1 MEIQYRLQYD
11 DPYAILAHAIVG
23 LYRPADV
30 LRMLTDNEYLLN
42 CIIKE
47 TRALDIRG
55 IFLDCIVE
63 DVLAQ
68 KKRMELMRSLDTLAG
83 FFYEHLDKK
92 RLRAEIRKALSHIG
106 VEIEE
111 L

>member
-42 CIIKE
+42 CIVKE

-63 DVLAQ
+63 DILTH
-68 KKRMELMRSLDTLAG
+68 KKRMELMRALDQFSRYLYTN
-83 FFYEHLDKK
+83 LDRN
-92 RLRAEIRKALSHIG
+92 RLRDEIRKALSEIG
-106 VEIEE
+106 IEVV
-111 L
+111 

>member
-1 MEIQYRLQYD
+1 MEFQYRLQYD

-42 CIIKE
+42 CIVKE

-55 IFLDCIVE
+55 IFLDCITE
-63 DVLAQ
+63 DILAH
-68 KKRMELMRSLDTLAG
+68 KKRMEFMHALDTLAK
-83 FFYEHLDKK
+83 YMYSNLDRN
-92 RLRAEIRKALSHIG
+92 RLRDEIRKALSEIG
-106 VEIEE
+106 IEVV
-111 L
+111 

>member
-1 MEIQYRLQYD
+1 MGIQYRLQYD

-42 CIIKE
+42 CVVKE

-63 DVLAQ
+63 DILTH
-68 KKRMELMRSLDTLAG
+68 KKRMELMRALDQFSRYLYTN
-83 FFYEHLDKK
+83 LDRN
-92 RLRAEIRKALSHIG
+92 RLRGEIRKALSEIG
-106 VEIEE
+106 IEVI
-111 L
+111 